1 GSTKVKECH
10 THRFAGVTFEG
21 ILLANGKHK
30 HRFSTNT
37 DFYEDHHHRISGIT
51 GVNINVG
58 NGRHIHFVLL
68 RTTMND
74 NHTHLYRLATL
85 IDNPSGKE

>member
-1 GSTKVKECH
+1 MET
-10 THRFAGVTFEG
+10 
-21 ILLANGKHK
+21 HK

-37 DFYEDHHHRISGIT
+37 DIYEDHHHRISGIT
-51 GVNINVG
+51 GININVG
-58 NGRHIHFVLL
+58 NGRYIHFVLL

-85 IDNPSGKE
+85 IDNPSGLA